1 MLLSHARLP
10 LRCLRPSLRAFW
22 DGYSRRRGTSSRDLQ
37 ATLRRAMRFAALR
50 LVAAALEEVQAC
62 AELPSSA
69 LYVLPFSQ
77 QMMQRPRRAADL
89 CGLGAWWP
97 THDRLPRA
105 GRGCAPR
112 RLGHIADVVRLVR
125 HPVAAAAARR
135 LAASPPATARR
146 YLVDTLDDVLYRSFY
161 TQGGPVPSQ
170 PDRGPARPDDVFV
183 RALSEANNGSGG
195 WERGWRVAHV
205 DGETVHVERDGL
217 AVRAPLAD
225 CHTADGRCAV
235 GAAVSL
241 RRPKELDAGAPGF
254 YLALGDST
262 PALGRDKPELRVYF
276 NVAAAGAQPLVAM
289 STSLLNRARIPF
301 NLKILDDPGAFARC
315 DAAVLYLEQRR
326 FNDARGPLA
335 AIAAA
340 CQPHLRTETPAFTQ
354 PITPGIAVGEH
365 LPSLGSSFGSSR
377 CRFVA
382 EGIVAQP
389 MNGASAGSPI
399 ASQPSRGASLTT
411 ASTSTP
417 RTAPRDR
424 RRPMRSDA
432 FLEVAA
438 RLAHEVATTAIWCD
452 RRCNWV
458 AAVEGSRAS
467 GRAALAT
474 LGPDLYGGTSGVA
487 LFLAEAGVRL
497 DDERLRATARGAIQ
511 LALDQVDRIDTP
523 VQDGLYSGRLGVAYA
538 SVRVAALLGAADV
551 QARAFESIDAWWRDG
566 RRSQSSDLM
575 SGIAGAVVGLV
586 TVGRLQPCMVAKP
599 CSSGTS

>member
-1 MLLSHARLP
+1 MTGYRGQVADA
-10 LRCLRPSLRAFW
+10 LRAVLVTSPTSFAW
-22 DGYSRRRGTSSRDLQ
+22 FGIRSR
-37 ATLRRAMRFAALR
+37 
-50 LVAAALEEVQAC
+50 
-62 AELPSSA
+62 P
-69 LYVLPFSQ
+69 
-77 QMMQRPRRAADL
+77 
-89 CGLGAWWP
+89 
-97 THDRLPRA
+97 LPRA
-105 GRGCAPR
+105 
-112 RLGHIADVVRLVR
+112 V
-125 HPVAAAAARR
+125 

-254 YLALGDST
+254 YLALGDSA
-262 PALGRDKPELRVYF
+262 PALGRDEPELRVYF

-340 CQPHLRTETPAFTQ
+340 CRPHLRTETPAFTQ

-382 EGIVAQP
+382 EGIVA
-389 MNGASAGSPI
+389 AHE
-399 ASQPSRGASLTT
+399 
-411 ASTSTP
+411 
-417 RTAPRDR
+417 R
-424 RRPMRSDA
+424 RER
-432 FLEVAA
+432 
-438 RLAHEVATTAIWCD
+438 RLAD
-452 RRCNWV
+452 RV
-458 AAVEGSRAS
+458 AAVARRFA
-467 GRAALAT
+467 
-474 LGPDLYGGTSGVA
+474 DHGV
-487 LFLAEAGVRL
+487 
-497 DDERLRATARGAIQ
+497 D
-511 LALDQVDRIDTP
+511 
-523 VQDGLYSGRLGVAYA
+523 
-538 SVRVAALLGAADV
+538 
-551 QARAFESIDAWWRDG
+551 IDAPYRAPG
-566 RRSQSSDLM
+566 STASYAL
-575 SGIAGAVVGLV
+575 
-586 TVGRLQPCMVAKP
+586 
-599 CSSGTS
+599 